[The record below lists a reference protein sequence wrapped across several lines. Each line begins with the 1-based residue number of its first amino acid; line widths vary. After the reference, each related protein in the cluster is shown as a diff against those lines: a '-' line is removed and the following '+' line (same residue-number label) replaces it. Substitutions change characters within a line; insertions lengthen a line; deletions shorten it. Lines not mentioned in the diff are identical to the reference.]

1 MAETLPQGG
10 LPGAG
15 QGDAGPAERQPIC
28 ASSELAERGRGVV
41 FDILERGRPARGF
54 VLRIDGAV
62 VGYLNR
68 CAHVP
73 AEMDWQEGQ
82 FLDAEGR
89 LTYVGNDGR
98 RYVVGLSPE
107 LDEESVERVMAALRQ
122 GSSLFQQI
130 EALCHRWI
138 AAVGGG
144 ELGPRSAL
152 VLLLTTLETALE
164 DEYGDT

>member
-10 LPGAG
+10 PPNAG
-15 QGDAGPAERQPIC
+15 QGDAGPAEPQPIC

-89 LTYVGNDGR
+89 YIVCSIHGATYEPATGR
-98 RYVVGLSPE
+98 CAGGPCGRGRLE
-107 LDEESVERVMAALRQ
+107 ALRVAE
-122 GSSLFQQI
+122 SD
-130 EALCHRWI
+130 
-138 AAVGGG
+138 G
-144 ELGPRSAL
+144 EVCWYP
-152 VLLLTTLETALE
+152 
-164 DEYGDT
+164 DERFRPVSFDP

>member
-1 MAETLPQGG
+1 MEPADADGRCPQ
-10 LPGAG
+10 
-15 QGDAGPAERQPIC
+15 QPVTPHATPI
-28 ASSELAERGRGVV
+28 
-41 FDILERGRPARGF
+41 
-54 VLRIDGAV
+54 
-62 VGYLNR
+62 
-68 CAHVP
+68 
-73 AEMDWQEGQ
+73 
-82 FLDAEGR
+82 LDAEGR

-138 AAVGGG
+138 AAVSGG
-144 ELGPRSAL
+144 ELEPRSAL

-164 DEYGDT
+164 DEYGET